1 MANAKSAFGVWN
13 TSAIRHSWAED
24 FQGIISGSLI
34 SSLGLFC
41 LSSAGLLTGSTAGVA
56 FLLHYATGVNFGLA
70 FFVVNLPFFYLSL
83 KQLGT
88 VFTVKTFIA
97 ITLTSL
103 LTNLQPLLFDVAHI
117 NALWSGILGGILLGF
132 GLLAL
137 YRHRASLGGVG
148 ILGIYVQER
157 FGIRAGLVQLAIDLC
172 VLAVAFA
179 VTTPTVVICSVIGAI
194 ALNLFVAINHRS
206 DRYIAL

>member
-13 TSAIRHSWAED
+13 TSATRHSWAED

-56 FLLHYATGVNFGLA
+56 FLLHYATSVNFGLA

-88 VFTVKTFIA
+88 VFTVKTFVA

-179 VTTPTVVICSVIGAI
+179 VTTPTVVVCSVIGAI

>member
-13 TSAIRHSWAED
+13 TSATRHSWAED

-148 ILGIYVQER
+148 ILGIYLQER
-157 FGIRAGLVQLAIDLC
+157 FGIRAGLVQLAVDLC

-179 VTTPTVVICSVIGAI
+179 VTSPFVVICSVIGAI